1 MKNITLANV
10 NIFDLIMLLCV
21 AALTD
26 TFSFVIQLAEA
37 LYLISSVF
45 CTKSYENIFDL
56 ITLLC
61 VAALTDTFSF
71 VIQLLAKALFTD
83 F

>member
-45 CTKSYENIFDL
+45 CTKSYENLYTSELTQRGRLSAMQVPKPNAMF
-56 ITLLC
+56 IT
-61 VAALTDTFSF
+61 
-71 VIQLLAKALFTD
+71 
-83 F
+83 